1 MSELKIKKL
10 TKTAITPCYAHQN
23 DAGLDLFSDESRILA
38 PGEFGMIKTGIAIGL
53 MPGTEAQIR
62 PRSGLAAK
70 HGITVLNSPGTVDEG
85 YRGEICVI
93 LINHSKIDF
102 EIKNGMKIAQMVIAP
117 VMKVKT
123 EEKDELSITKRG
135 EGGFGSTGI

>member
-85 YRGEICVI
+85 YRGEVCVI

-102 EIKNGMKIAQMVIAP
+102 EIKSGMKIAQMVIAP